1 MELNLQHI
9 LYQIENT
16 FRKDDVH
23 SAPREVLE
31 NLIVSVYDQLRELN
45 YSDMQA

>member
-1 MELNLQHI
+1 MELNLQPI
-9 LYQIENT
+9 LYQLENT

-31 NLIVSVYDQLRELN
+31 NLIVSVYDQLMELN
-45 YSDMQA
+45 YLGMRA